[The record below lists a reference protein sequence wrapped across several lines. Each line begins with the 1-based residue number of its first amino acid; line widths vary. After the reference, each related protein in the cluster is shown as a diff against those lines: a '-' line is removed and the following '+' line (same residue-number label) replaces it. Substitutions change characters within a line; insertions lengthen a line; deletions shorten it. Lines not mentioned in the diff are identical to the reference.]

1 MLEIMRENASGWIVK
16 ILFGIIIVVFVFA
29 FGMSGFDTGQDPV
42 LAKVNDQIIT
52 RAEYED
58 AFQRAAEGLRSTNP
72 EVTAAQLQDPQF
84 KQMVL
89 GELINNRLLLDEAA
103 RMGITASDD
112 EVFAAI
118 TRQSYF
124 WNQAGAFDRDIYMAA
139 LRSIRMT
146 PAQFEANFKRDIIAD
161 KVTDMVRKAAVATPE
176 QARQIFD
183 WVGEEA
189 RVEYVL
195 SAPADFLD
203 RVKVEESEVEEF
215 YAANE
220 SRFMVPEQVRVRY
233 LLFTPKD
240 LAARQEASDEEVEAY
255 FQANAASMRQE
266 EAVKASH
273 ILILT
278 SDSDPEEKQAD
289 ARRRIEAV
297 HARAKAGGD
306 FAALA
311 RQYSEGPSA
320 PGGGDLGWFG
330 RGDMVPEFE
339 EAAFATAKGRI
350 SEPVRTQFGWHVIL
364 VEDRK
369 EPGDPTLDEVRQ
381 DIVRAIAEEKAADK
395 VTDLL
400 DEAMD
405 LLLSGMSLEAVGD
418 ELNMLAVT
426 SSPIPA
432 QGLAQGFGM
441 TPEAADVVMR
451 IGPGEAHKTPIS
463 IDGGYMLVEKVEDI
477 PAAPLPLG
485 EVHGSIVSSLSQ
497 RKALELAMAD
507 AQATLERLTGPDA
520 EKAAAELAGRLR
532 TSEPF
537 DRQGFVPGLG
547 QNRNLADAAFG
558 AEAGAWLPE
567 PFALEAGVIV
577 ARLAEI
583 IPASESDW
591 EAQKDAWLEQA
602 NRNYQFEALNSY
614 MTGLRQQADIEIT
627 RPDLLN

>member
-29 FGMSGFDTGQDPV
+29 FGMSGLETGQDPV
-42 LAKVNDQIIT
+42 LATVNDQIIT
-52 RAEYED
+52 RAEFEE

-72 EVTAAQLQDPQF
+72 EVTSAQLQDPQF
-84 KQMVL
+84 KQMVV

-103 RMGITASDD
+103 QLGITASDD

-124 WNQAGAFDRDIYMAA
+124 WNQTGAFDRDIYVAA

-146 PAQFEANFKRDIIAD
+146 PAQFEINFKRELIAG
-161 KVTDMVRKAAVATPE
+161 KVTDMVSRTALATPE

-189 RVEYVL
+189 RVDYLL
-195 SAPADFLD
+195 SSPAEFLA
-203 RVKVEESEVEEF
+203 RVSVAEAEVEEF
-215 YAANE
+215 YTANE
-220 SRFMVPEQVRVRY
+220 ASLMVPEQVRVRY

-240 LAARQEASDEEVEAY
+240 LAARQQVSDDEIEAY
-255 FQANAASMRQE
+255 FQANAATMRQE
-266 EAVKASH
+266 EAVKARH
-273 ILILT
+273 ILIQT
-278 SDSDPEEKQAD
+278 SDSDSEEKQAD
-289 ARRRIEAV
+289 ARKRIDAV
-297 HARAKAGGD
+297 YALAKASSD

-320 PGGGDLGWFG
+320 AGGGDLGWFG

-339 EAAFATAKGRI
+339 EAAFAAPKGQVT
-350 SEPVRTQFGWHVIL
+350 EPLRTQFGWHIIF

-369 EPGDPTLDEVRQ
+369 EAGELVLADVKPEITQ
-381 DIVRAIAEEKAADK
+381 AIAEEKASEQ
-395 VTDLL
+395 VSDLL

-405 LLLSGMSLEAVGD
+405 LLASGMALDAVAD
-418 ELNMLAVT
+418 ELGMLAVT

-432 QGLAQGFGM
+432 QGLVQGFGL
-441 TPEAADVVMR
+441 TPEAAGVVMR
-451 IGPGEAHKTPIS
+451 ITTGESHKTPLS

-477 PAAPLPLG
+477 PAAPLPLD
-485 EVHGSIVSSLSQ
+485 EVRESIVASISQ
-497 RKALELAMAD
+497 RKAFEMAMAD
-507 AQATLERLTGPDA
+507 AQAILERLTGPDA
-520 EKAAAELAGRLR
+520 EQAAAELAGRIA

-547 QNRNLADAAFG
+547 QSRNLANAAFSATG
-558 AEAGAWLPE
+558 SEWLPE

-577 ARLAEI
+577 ARLKEI
-583 IPASESDW
+583 LPASEADW
-591 EAQKDAWLEQA
+591 EEQKDAWLEQA
-602 NRNYQFEALNSY
+602 NRNYQFEALNAY
-614 MTGLRQQADIEIT
+614 MTGLREQADIEIA

>member
-42 LAKVNDQIIT
+42 LATVNDQSIT
-52 RAEYED
+52 RAEFED

-72 EVTAAQLQDPQF
+72 EVTTAQLQDPQF

-89 GELINNRLLLDEAA
+89 GELINNRLLLDEAD
-103 RMGITASDD
+103 RLGITASDD

-124 WNQAGAFDRDIYMAA
+124 WNQAGAFDREIYMAA

-146 PAQFEANFKRDIIAD
+146 PAQFEANFKREIIAG
-161 KVTDMVRKAAVATPE
+161 KVTDMVRRTAVATPE
-176 QARQIFD
+176 QARQIYD

-189 RVEYVL
+189 RVEYIL
-195 SAPADFLD
+195 SVPADFLGQVSVD
-203 RVKVEESEVEEF
+203 EAEVEDF
-215 YAANE
+215 YATNE

-240 LAARQEASDEEVEAY
+240 LASRQEASDDEVEAY
-255 FQANAASMRQE
+255 FEANAASLRQE

-273 ILILT
+273 ILIQS
-278 SDSDPEEKQAD
+278 SDADPEEKQAD
-289 ARRRIEAV
+289 ARKRIEAV
-297 HARAKAGGD
+297 YARAKAGGD

-339 EAAFATAKGRI
+339 AAAFATAKGQV
-350 SEPVRTQFGWHVIL
+350 SEPVRSQFGWHVIF

-369 EPGDPTLDEVRQ
+369 EPGEPTLDEVRQ

-405 LLLSGMSLEAVGD
+405 LMLSGMTLDAVAD
-418 ELNMLAVT
+418 ELGMLAVT
-426 SSPIPA
+426 SSPVPA

-441 TPEAADVVMR
+441 TPEAAAVVMH
-451 IGPGEAHKTPIS
+451 IGPGESHKTPIS
-463 IDGGYMLVEKVEDI
+463 IEGGYMLVEKVEDI

-485 EVHGSIVSSLSQ
+485 EVHESIVASLSQ
-497 RKALELAMAD
+497 RKAFEMAMAD

-520 EKAAAELAGRLR
+520 AKAATGLARRLK

-547 QNRNLADAAFG
+547 QNRNLADAAFA
-558 AEAGAWLPE
+558 AEEGAWLPE

-577 ARLAEI
+577 ARLKEI
-583 IPASESDW
+583 IPASEADW
-591 EAQKDAWLEQA
+591 ENQRDTWLEQA
-602 NRNYQFEALNSY
+602 NRNYQFEAINAY
-614 MTGLRQQADIEIT
+614 MTELRQQAEIKIA

>member
-29 FGMSGFDTGQDPV
+29 FGMSGLDTGQDPV
-42 LAKVNDQIIT
+42 LATVNNQIIT
-52 RAEYED
+52 RAEFED

-72 EVTAAQLQDPQF
+72 EVTPAQLQDPQF

-103 RMGITASDD
+103 RLGITASDE

-124 WNQAGAFDRDIYMAA
+124 WNQAGAFDRDIYLAA

-146 PAQFEANFKRDIIAD
+146 PTQFETSFKRELIAG
-161 KVTDMVRKAAVATPE
+161 KVTDMIRRTALATPE

-189 RVEYVL
+189 RVDYIL
-195 SAPADFLD
+195 SAPADFLA
-203 RVKVEESEVEEF
+203 RASVNEAEVEEF
-215 YAANE
+215 YTANE
-220 SRFMVPEQVRVRY
+220 ARFMVPEQVRVRY
-233 LLFTPKD
+233 LLFTPRD
-240 LAARQEASDEEVEAY
+240 LAARQEVSDEEIEAY
-255 FQANAASMRQE
+255 FRANAATMRQE

-273 ILILT
+273 ILIQT
-278 SDSDPEEKQAD
+278 SDSDSEEKQAD
-289 ARRRIEAV
+289 ARKRIDAV
-297 HARAKAGGD
+297 HALAKAGGD

-311 RQYSEGPSA
+311 RQHSEGPSA

-339 EAAFATAKGRI
+339 AAAFATPEGQVT
-350 SEPVRTQFGWHVIL
+350 EPLRTQFGWHIIF

-369 EPGDPTLDEVRQ
+369 EAGELALDDVRQ
-381 DIVRAIAEEKAADK
+381 DISRAIAEEKASDQ
-395 VTDLL
+395 VSDLL

-405 LLLSGMSLEAVGD
+405 LLASGMALDAVAD
-418 ELNMLAVT
+418 ELGMLAVT

-432 QGLAQGFGM
+432 QGLVQGFGL
-441 TPEAADVVMR
+441 TPEAAGVVMR
-451 IGPGEAHKTPIS
+451 IPTGESHKTPLS

-477 PAAPLPLG
+477 PAAPLPLD
-485 EVHGSIVSSLSQ
+485 EVRESIMASISQ
-497 RKALELAMAD
+497 RKAFELAMAD
-507 AQATLERLTGPDA
+507 AQAVLERLTGPDA
-520 EKAAAELAGRLR
+520 ERAAAELAGRIK
-532 TSEPF
+532 TSESF

-558 AEAGAWLPE
+558 ATGSEWLPE

-577 ARLAEI
+577 ARLKEI
-583 IPASESDW
+583 IPASDADW
-591 EAQKDAWLEQA
+591 AEQKDAWLEQA
-602 NRNYQFEALNSY
+602 NRNYQFEALNAY
-614 MTGLRQQADIEIT
+614 MTNLRQQADVDIA